1 MSSDLPQLPRLP
13 SLSTLPS
20 HSALA
25 CSPLPAAA
33 VAHSHRPCVWLFICL
48 VSVNHPRGSNSNSGN
63 GGCLAS
69 SIWGVACCMCLIEK
83 SYATRIIMFIAIIW
97 CKFAELKLNA
107 LDVSDAPVACLQ
119 SLPLPLPQPANGS
132 NLTTLIC
139 YPHPH
144 HTHTAQSA
152 CSYCCFW
159 LLVHIKLHL
168 KLHISTPTDYDR

>member
-1 MSSDLPQLPRLP
+1 MHYKHPQRAAIGWSCHQICPSCPGSPPSRLSPPTQRLHASLPV
-13 SLSTLPS
+13 
-20 HSALA
+20 
-25 CSPLPAAA
+25 AA

-107 LDVSDAPVACLQ
+107 LDVGDAPVACLQ
-119 SLPLPLPQPANGS
+119 PQPANGS
-132 NLTTLIC
+132 NLATLIC
-139 YPHPH
+139 YPPTP
-144 HTHTAQSA
+144 HTHNSICLQ
-152 CSYCCFW
+152 
-159 LLVHIKLHL
+159 LLLFLAVGAH
-168 KLHISTPTDYDR
+168 